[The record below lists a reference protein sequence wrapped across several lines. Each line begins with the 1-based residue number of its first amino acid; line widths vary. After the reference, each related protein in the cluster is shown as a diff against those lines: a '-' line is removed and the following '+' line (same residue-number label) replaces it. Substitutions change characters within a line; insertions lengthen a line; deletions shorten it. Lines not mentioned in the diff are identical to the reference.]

1 MLRSEM
7 NACNEWV
14 GAALYLLNSLMPALG
29 QERCQRAQGHAGGR
43 VGGGGGGVYLSC
55 VETIICC
62 CETHRVVSCWYSD
75 IHSYISA

>member
-29 QERCQRAQGHAGGR
+29 QERCQCAQGHAGGR
-43 VGGGGGGVYLSC
+43 GWGCGCGGV
-55 VETIICC
+55 
-62 CETHRVVSCWYSD
+62 
-75 IHSYISA
+75 

>member
-29 QERCQRAQGHAGGR
+29 QERCQRAQGHAGGS
-43 VGGGGGGVYLSC
+43 GGGRWGRSLVLCGNNHLLL
-55 VETIICC
+55 
-62 CETHRVVSCWYSD
+62 
-75 IHSYISA
+75 